1 MHSCASIYN
10 EQWNPGPLPVSSA
23 GFKKQM
29 GRREERV
36 KRERGERVGVQ
47 VAGEEERG
55 KGKGRQRGEKGPT
68 RIGWSPCSRRESS
81 GGREKREGKE
91 RGPKSVESR

>member
-1 MHSCASIYN
+1 MEPWSTSCFLCWI
-10 EQWNPGPLPVSSA
+10 
-23 GFKKQM
+23 KKTDGQ
-29 GRREERV
+29 
-36 KRERGERVGVQ
+36 ERGESEEREGREGGREDPPGEGGVQ